1 MGPIT
6 KSRCLT
12 CLALGLIDPCEPFQP
27 EITVTWVTLEA
38 KNVPWNPP
46 QTWGFQAKNKKDP
59 LQRLFW
65 NHCALG
71 MPPITPITKSRC
83 LTCPLDLMDPN
94 EPHQPEITVTW
105 VTFEANNLPLK
116 PGDF

>member
-1 MGPIT
+1 M
-6 KSRCLT
+6 C
-12 CLALGLIDPCEPFQP
+12 ALGLIDPNKLLQP
-27 EITVTWVTLEA
+27 ELTVTWVTLEA

-46 QTWGFQAKNKKDP
+46 QTWGFQAKKDP

-65 NHCALG
+65 NPCALG

-83 LTCPLDLMDPN
+83 LACPLGLMDPY
-94 EPHQPEITVTW
+94 EPHQPEITVVW
-105 VTFEANNLPLK
+105 VTLEANNLPLK